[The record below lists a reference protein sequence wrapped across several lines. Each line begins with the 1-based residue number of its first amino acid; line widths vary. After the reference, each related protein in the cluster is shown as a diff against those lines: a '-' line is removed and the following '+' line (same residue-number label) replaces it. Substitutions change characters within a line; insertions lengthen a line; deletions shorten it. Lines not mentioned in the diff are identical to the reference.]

1 MIDLSDRHVLIVG
14 GSRGIGAAAARM
26 AAAAGAAVSLTYVKN
41 ASAANSVVEDIV
53 VAGGRAVAYRA
64 DAADLAAM
72 DEVVRDAVAK
82 LGPLRGLVVSA
93 GVYGESW
100 LPIDKMSPEVW
111 DEVMATNVRGTF
123 VSVKLAA
130 PYLRDAGGGSIVIYT
145 STAGQSGAGGN
156 SAYASSKGAQI
167 IFMRS
172 MAEELAPQGIRV
184 NCIAPAWTETDTA
197 TPLIDRFGREG
208 IVDICLL
215 GRTGVPEDVAG
226 PTCFL
231 LSDLAS
237 YMTGSTMT
245 VDGGQA
251 MRG

>member
-1 MIDLSDRHVLIVG
+1 MIDLSGRHVLVVG
-14 GSRGIGAAAARM
+14 GSRGIGAASARM
-26 AAAAGAAVSLTYVKN
+26 AAAAGAAVSLTYIRN
-41 ASAANSVVEDIV
+41 DSAAASVVEDIV
-53 VAGGRAVAYRA
+53 AAGGTAVGYRA
-64 DAADLAAM
+64 DAADLSTM
-72 DEVVRDAVAK
+72 DDVVRDAVGK

-93 GVYGESW
+93 GIYGESW
-100 LPIDKMSPEVW
+100 LSIKDMSPDIW
-111 DEVMATNVRGTF
+111 DEVMAVNLRGTF
-123 VSVKLAA
+123 VAVKVAA
-130 PYLRDAGGGSIVIYT
+130 PYLSGAGGGSIVIYT

-167 IFMRS
+167 TFMRS
-172 MAEELAPQGIRV
+172 AAEELAPQGIRV

-197 TPLIDRFGREG
+197 TPLIDGFGRAG
-208 IVDICLL
+208 ILKICLL
-215 GRTGVPEDVAG
+215 GRTGVPADIAG

-237 YMTGSTMT
+237 YMTGSTVT

>member
-1 MIDLSDRHVLIVG
+1 MIDLSGRHVLIVG

-26 AAAAGAAVSLTYVKN
+26 AAAAGAAVSLTYIRD
-41 ASAANSVVEDIV
+41 AAAAESVVKDIT
-53 VAGGRAVAYRA
+53 AGGGRAVAFRA
-64 DAADLAAM
+64 DAADLSAM
-72 DEVVRDAVAK
+72 DGVVRDAVRE

-100 LPIDKMSPEVW
+100 LSIDKMSAEVW

-123 VSVKLAA
+123 VAVKVAA
-130 PYLRDAGGGSIVIYT
+130 PYLHEAGGGSVVIYT

-167 IFMRS
+167 LFMRS

-197 TPLIDRFGREG
+197 TALIDGFGRAG
-208 IVDICLL
+208 IEKKCPL
-215 GRTGVPEDVAG
+215 GRTGVPEDIAG

-231 LSDLAS
+231 LSDLAA
-237 YMTGSTMT
+237 YMTGSTVT